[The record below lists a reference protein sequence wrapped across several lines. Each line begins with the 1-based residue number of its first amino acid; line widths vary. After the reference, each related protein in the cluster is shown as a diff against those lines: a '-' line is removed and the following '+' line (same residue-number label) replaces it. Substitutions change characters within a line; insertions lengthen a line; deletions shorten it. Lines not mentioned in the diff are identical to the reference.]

1 MMIEKKKEG
10 EKNKENNGDLYLNKQ
25 CLDKVVV
32 IGGANIDIKGK
43 AFGKL
48 VSSTSNPGEMNMTLG
63 GVGRN
68 IAHNLALLGV
78 PVTFLSIVGDD
89 EWGRKI
95 LKETGETGVDV
106 GQVKLSR
113 KNSTGT
119 YLDILDDKGEMEVA
133 VSDMR
138 VCEEVNVRYIKSK
151 EEIIKGSKIV
161 VIDTNISEKSI
172 KYIGDLCSRENIIL
186 VAEPVSVEK
195 AKKLKKVLDKIDYL
209 TPNKEE
215 LESMVGESRDS
226 GEKNRGSEE
235 RSEINKSSIGSGSGS
250 GDGSR
255 KSKKSGGSS
264 DEVKIKI
271 DSDENIKKI
280 VEKLRNK
287 YEDKDNG
294 KRIKNIVLT
303 LAERGVYLSSKKME
317 ERDESGEL
325 SGSKGEYEDKCGSR
339 SEDKREEEYG
349 CSKFIKPYKVEVID
363 VTGVGDALVA
373 GLVYG
378 IYKGYS
384 FEEAAKYG
392 LAAAALTISTPY
404 TVNPGMGEDIL
415 QTIVE
420 EE

>member
-1 MMIEKKKEG
+1 MIEKKKER

-25 CLDKVVV
+25 RPDKVVV

-43 AFGKL
+43 AFGEL
-48 VSSTSNPGEMNMTLG
+48 VRRTSNPGEINMTLG

-78 PVTFLSIVGDD
+78 PVTFLSVVGDD

-95 LKETGETGVDV
+95 LKETGNAGVDV
-106 GQVKLSR
+106 EQVKLSR
-113 KNSTGT
+113 RYSTGT
-119 YLDILDDKGEMEVA
+119 YLAILDDKGEMEVA

-138 VCEEVNVRYIKSK
+138 VCEEANVRYVKLK

-161 VIDTNISEKSI
+161 VIDTNIPEKSI
-172 KYIGDLCSRENIIL
+172 KYIGNICSRDDIIL

-195 AKKLKKVLDKIDYL
+195 AKKLKKVLDKIDYI

-215 LESMVGESRDS
+215 LDSIVDESKDS
-226 GEKNRGSEE
+226 GGNRGIEE
-235 RSEINKSSIGSGSGS
+235 RSGINESSSSDGGS

-255 KSKKSGGSS
+255 RRSGSS
-264 DEVKIKI
+264 SDGVKIKI
-271 DSDENIKKI
+271 DSDEDIKKS
-280 VEKLRNK
+280 VEKLRSK
-287 YEDKDNG
+287 YEDENKDKNE
-294 KRIKNIVLT
+294 RIKNIVLT

-317 ERDESGEL
+317 ERDKSREV
-325 SGSKGEYEDKCGSR
+325 SGSKGKYEDKYECGSEYED
-339 SEDKREEEYG
+339 EYE
-349 CSKFIKPYKVEVID
+349 CNKFIKPYKVEVID

-384 FEEAAKYG
+384 FEKAAKYG

-404 TVNPGMGEDIL
+404 TVNPGIGEDIL
-415 QTIVE
+415 QTIVKE
-420 EE
+420 G

>member
-1 MMIEKKKEG
+1 
-10 EKNKENNGDLYLNKQ
+10 
-25 CLDKVVV
+25 VV

-43 AFGKL
+43 TFGKL
-48 VSSTSNPGEMNMTLG
+48 ISRTSNPGELNMTLG

-78 PVTFLSIVGDD
+78 PVTFLSVVGDD

-95 LKETGETGVDV
+95 LKETGGAGVDV
-106 GQVKLSR
+106 GQVKQSR

-119 YLDILDDKGEMEVA
+119 YLAILDDKGEMEVA

-138 VCEEVNVRYIKSK
+138 VCEEANVRYIKSK

-161 VIDTNISEKSI
+161 VIDTNIPEKSI
-172 KYIGDLCSRENIIL
+172 KYIGELCSREDIIL

-195 AKKLKKVLDKIDYL
+195 AKKLKKVLDKINYI

-215 LESMVGESRDS
+215 LESIIGGGRDS
-226 GEKNRGSEE
+226 S
-235 RSEINKSSIGSGSGS
+235 
-250 GDGSR
+250 
-255 KSKKSGGSS
+255 SS
-264 DEVKIKI
+264 DKVKIKI
-271 DSDENIKKI
+271 DSDEDIKKT
-280 VEKLRNK
+280 VQKLRGK
-287 YEDKDNG
+287 YKDDDKG
-294 KRIKNIVLT
+294 EGIKNIVLT
-303 LAERGVYLSSKKME
+303 LAERGVYLSSRKMGKIDKNRE
-317 ERDESGEL
+317 VSG
-325 SGSKGEYEDKCGSR
+325 GKGEDECGYE
-339 SEDKREEEYG
+339 

-404 TVNPGMGEDIL
+404 TVSTGMGEDIL

-420 EE
+420 E